1 MKVGIVGFAGSGKTT
16 IFNTLTGLSA
26 EVGGYGG
33 KDKANL
39 GNIKVP
45 DARVD
50 TLGDIFK
57 TKKRTFAEVSFTD
70 VAGPETA
77 DGRAASGLDAKLVNN
92 MRDVEALVHV
102 VRGFENPAI
111 AQSPDLARDIAAFDS
126 ELIISD
132 LIQVEN
138 RLTRMKK
145 EQKVNPRE
153 RELFEQCKDALD
165 NERPLREIE
174 FDDEAQQLVSG
185 FRFLSQKPQMLLLN
199 VAESDITAGIPDA
212 VSALAADRDIK
223 KVISMCG
230 QAEMEIAQLE
240 PEEQVDF
247 LKELGID
254 APARER
260 FIVAS
265 YDMLDLISFLTA
277 GEDECRAWTIRRGT
291 RAQRAAGKIHSDIER
306 GFIRAEVVAYADFIE
321 LKSEA
326 KCKEAGKLRLEG
338 KEYLVQDGD
347 IIHFRFNV

>member
-1 MKVGIVGFAGSGKTT
+1 MKVGIVGFAGAGKTT

-50 TLGDIFK
+50 ALGDIYK

-70 VAGPETA
+70 VAGPETT
-77 DGRAASGLDAKLVNN
+77 DGRSASGLDAKLVNN
-92 MRDVEALVHV
+92 MRDVEALVQV
-102 VRGFENPAI
+102 VRGFENPAL
-111 AQSPDLARDIAAFDS
+111 AQSADMARDIAAFDS

-145 EQKVNPRE
+145 EQKVNARE
-153 RELFEQCKDALD
+153 RELFEQCKEALE
-165 NERPLREIE
+165 NERPLRELE
-174 FDDEAQQLVSG
+174 FDEESHQLISG
-185 FRFLSQKPQMLLLN
+185 FRFLSQKPQMILLN
-199 VAESDITAGIPDA
+199 VAESDIAAGVPEA
-212 VSALAADRDIK
+212 VAARAAERGIA

-230 QAEMEIAQLE
+230 LTEMEIAQLD
-240 PEEQVDF
+240 PEEQVEF
-247 LKELGID
+247 LRELGIES
-254 APARER
+254 PARDR
-260 FIVAS
+260 FIVAA

-277 GEDECRAWTIRRGT
+277 GEDECRAWTIKRGT
-291 RAQRAAGKIHSDIER
+291 KAQRAAGKIHSDIER
-306 GFIRAEVVAYADFIE
+306 GYIRGEVIAYADFIE
-321 LKSEA
+321 YKSEA

-338 KEYLVQDGD
+338 KEYIVADGD